1 MSLPEKI
8 VVGVGVL
15 VVDAVDVILVEVV
28 VFSEVDVA
36 SEIRNIR
43 F

>member
-36 SEIRNIR
+36 SEIRNKN

>member
-28 VFSEVDVA
+28 VFSEFDVA

>member
-15 VVDAVDVILVEVV
+15 VVDDVDVILVEVV